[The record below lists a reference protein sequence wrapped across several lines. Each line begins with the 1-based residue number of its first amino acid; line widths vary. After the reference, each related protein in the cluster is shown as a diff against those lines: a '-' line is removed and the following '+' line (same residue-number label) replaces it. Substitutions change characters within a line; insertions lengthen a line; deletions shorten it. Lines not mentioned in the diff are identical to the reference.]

1 MPEDKSRKTE
11 KPSAKRRQEARKK
24 GQIPKSMEVNTV
36 AVLMAALFVMYFTSG
51 TIYQQLTGIMANSF
65 MEAGQVGRGDPDF
78 HEILTSKGRQVM
90 VVVAPIMLAVF
101 AAALLANFFQVGM
114 IISSDSITPKLSR
127 ISPIKGF
134 SRIFSLQSLMTL
146 FKSLAKMI
154 IISSTAFFIVR
165 GEMDT
170 ILGLGQLNPEQ
181 IGLFSL
187 RVAFKIFLL
196 TCWIMVVLAMIDFA
210 FQKWQNERD
219 LRMSREEV
227 KEETR
232 QTEGDPHV
240 RARIRAI
247 QRDLARK
254 RMMSAVPE
262 ADVVVTNPMHL
273 AVALKYDYLQA
284 DAPQVTAKG
293 QGLIA
298 EKIKKIAGEN
308 DVPIIENKPL
318 AQSLYRSVE
327 VGQII
332 PAEFYQAVAD
342 VLAFVYQAKGRV
354 ING

>member
-1 MPEDKSRKTE
+1 MPEDKSKKTE
-11 KPSAKRRQEARKK
+11 KPSAKKRQEARKK
-24 GQIPKSMEVNTV
+24 GQIPKSAEVSSV
-36 AVLMAALFVMYFTSG
+36 AVLMAALFVIYFTSG
-51 TIYQQLTGIMANSF
+51 TIYRQLTGIMTDSF
-65 MEAGQVGRGDPDF
+65 IEAGQVALGNPDF
-78 HEILTSKGRQVM
+78 HEVLISKGRQVLI
-90 VVVAPIMLAVF
+90 VVAPIMLAVF
-101 AAALLANFFQVGM
+101 AAALLSNFFQVGM
-114 IISSDSITPKLSR
+114 VISSDSITPKLSR
-127 ISPIKGF
+127 ISPVKGF
-134 SRIFSLQSLMTL
+134 SRMFSLQSLMTL
-146 FKSLAKMI
+146 FKSLAKI
-154 IISSTAFFIVR
+154 IIIGSTAFFVVK

-170 ILGLGQLNPEQ
+170 ILGLGQLNPDQ
-181 IGLFSL
+181 IGHFAL
-187 RVAFKIFLL
+187 RIAFKIFLL
-196 TCWIMVVLAMIDFA
+196 TCWVMVVLAMIDFA
-210 FQKWQNERD
+210 FQRWQNERD

-262 ADVVVTNPMHL
+262 ADVVVTNPVHL
-273 AVALKYDYLQA
+273 AVALKYDFLQA

-298 EKIKKIAGEN
+298 EKIKKIAQEH

-318 AQSLYRSVE
+318 ARSLYRSVE
-327 VGQII
+327 VGEII

-342 VLAFVYQAKGRV
+342 VLAYVYQTKGRV

>member
-1 MPEDKSRKTE
+1 MPEDKSKKTE
-11 KPSAKRRQEARKK
+11 KPSAKKRQDARKK

-36 AVLMAALFVMYFTSG
+36 AVLMAALFVIYFTSG
-51 TIYQQLTGIMANSF
+51 TIYGQLTGIMASSII
-65 MEAGQVGRGDPDF
+65 EAGQIGHGDPNF
-78 HEILTSKGRQVM
+78 HAVLISKGRQV
-90 VVVAPIMLAVF
+90 VLAVAPIMLAVF
-101 AAALLANFFQVGM
+101 TAALLANFFQVGM
-114 IISSDSITPKLSR
+114 AISSESITPKLSR
-127 ISPIKGF
+127 ISPAKGF
-134 SRIFSLQSLMTL
+134 SRMFSLQSLMTL
-146 FKSLAKMI
+146 FKSLAKILI
-154 IISSTAFFIVR
+154 IGSTAFFIVR
-165 GEMDT
+165 SEMDT

-181 IGLFSL
+181 IGQFTL
-187 RVAFKIFLL
+187 RIAFKIFLL
-196 TCWIMVVLAMIDFA
+196 TCWVMVVLAMIDFA
-210 FQKWQNERD
+210 FQRWQHERD

-254 RMMSAVPE
+254 RMMSAVPK
-262 ADVVVTNPMHL
+262 ADVVITNPVHL

-284 DAPQVTAKG
+284 AAPQVTAKG

-298 EKIKKIAGEN
+298 EKIKKIAREN
-308 DVPIIENKPL
+308 DVPIIEDKPL

-327 VGQII
+327 VGGII

-342 VLAFVYQAKGRV
+342 VLAYVYRIKGKV

>member
-1 MPEDKSRKTE
+1 MPEDKSKKTE

-24 GQIPKSMEVNTV
+24 GQVAKSTEVNTV
-36 AVLMAALFVMYFTSG
+36 AVLMAALFVIYFTSG
-51 TIYQQLTGIMANSF
+51 TIYQQLAGIMASSF
-65 MEAGQVGRGDPDF
+65 AEAGQVALGDPDF

-90 VVVAPIMLAVF
+90 IVVAPIMLAVF
-101 AAALLANFFQVGM
+101 AAGLLANFFQVGM
-114 IISSDSITPKLSR
+114 IISGDSITPKLSR
-127 ISPIKGF
+127 LSPMKGF

-154 IISSTAFFIVR
+154 IISSTAFFVVK
-165 GEMDT
+165 GETGT
-170 ILGLGQLNPEQ
+170 ILGLGQANPEQ
-181 IGLFSL
+181 IGLFAL
-187 RVAFKIFLL
+187 RTAFKIFLL
-196 TCWIMVVLAMIDFA
+196 TCWVMVVLAMLDLA
-210 FQKWQNERD
+210 FQRWQSERD
-219 LRMSREEV
+219 LKMSREEV

-262 ADVVVTNPMHL
+262 ADVVVTNPIHL

-298 EKIKKIAGEN
+298 EQIKKFAAEN
-308 DVPIIENKPL
+308 DVPIIENQPL
-318 AQSLYRSVE
+318 ARGLYQSVE
-327 VGQII
+327 VGEII

-342 VLAFVYQAKGRV
+342 VLAFVYQANERV